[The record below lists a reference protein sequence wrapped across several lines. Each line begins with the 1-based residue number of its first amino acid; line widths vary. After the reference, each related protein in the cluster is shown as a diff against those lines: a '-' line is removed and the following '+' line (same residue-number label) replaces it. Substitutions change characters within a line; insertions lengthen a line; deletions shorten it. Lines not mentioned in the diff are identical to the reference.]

1 MRYIAVTLVLMTAL
15 VASAGDTYASKAD
28 EPRQMLERMTAA
40 MSQMSYQGTF
50 VYVQG
55 DRVETIRITHVSDE
69 AGVRERLVALSGPAW
84 EVLRDSSG
92 VRWVLADNRSVFED
106 AAFDRPF
113 FPKLPFDQYDQAE
126 ISYSLAVGSDAR
138 IAGHQVTNLRVLPR
152 DNYRYGYSLWLEKHS
167 GLLLKWELIDSD
179 REPLA
184 TLMFTD
190 VRLGSEVDKGEL
202 KPASQLKK
210 FKTVESVLPSG
221 RVQLKTSPKWQPDR
235 LPPGFRLTAHRYAAE
250 SAAEVYE
257 HLVYS
262 DGLASVSVY
271 VESEETGGDS
281 PAQTKKLGTTHAFSR
296 VNGGM
301 LITVVGDVPE
311 ITVESI
317 GSAVNID

>member
-1 MRYIAVTLVLMTAL
+1 MRFI
-15 VASAGDTYASKAD
+15 VASLLLMAAIVASVDEADASKMD
-28 EPRQMLERMTAA
+28 EPRQLLERMTAA
-40 MSQMSYQGTF
+40 MGQMSYQGTF
-50 VYVQG
+50 VYIQG

-69 AGVRERLVALSGPAW
+69 AGVRERLVAISGPAW

-92 VRWVLADNRSVFED
+92 VRWVLADDQSVFED
-106 AAFDRPF
+106 AAFDRSF
-113 FPKLPFDQYDQAE
+113 FPELPFDQYDQAE
-126 ISYSLAVGSDAR
+126 ISYTLAVGTQER
-138 IAGHQVTNLRVLPR
+138 VAGYKATNLRVLPR

-179 REPLA
+179 QQPLA

-190 VRLGSEVDKGEL
+190 VRLGSEVDVDEL
-202 KPASQLKK
+202 KPASRLKK
-210 FKTVESVLPSG
+210 FKTVESALPTG
-221 RVQLKTSPKWQPDR
+221 RVQLQASPKWKPDR
-235 LPPGFRLTAHRYAAE
+235 LPPGFRLTAHRFIAE
-250 SAAEVYE
+250 SADEVYE

-262 DGLASVSVY
+262 DGLASVSLY

-281 PAQTKKLGTTHAFSR
+281 SPRTKKLGTTHAYSK

-301 LITVVGDVPE
+301 MITVVGDVPK